1 MQPDIDGFVAWYV
14 WQVQTWRLVELT
26 LTPYLLFNHLLILAI
41 IAENKTKETIHASEH
56 EEWKDVRVTEDVK
69 VTEEVQVTAN

>member
-1 MQPDIDGFVAWYV
+1 MICTTSTSVTV
-14 WQVQTWRLVELT
+14 SKTHITSCLHC
-26 LTPYLLFNHLLILAI
+26 NHLLILAI
-41 IAENKTKETIHASEH
+41 TAENKTKETIHASEH